1 VGKSRRDRP
10 EKRKTESPGR
20 NDFRRHAPL
29 RSCTKP
35 RRVWRTAVAIS
46 SMAGIR
52 ERTTQFPSARRRIRY
67 VRHWVLL
74 AAGSVTPRVGPIQ
87 PHKVGETNSCLRH
100 RRRLFH
106 SMASSGRPN
115 RAPIEAVDSIRTQWR
130 YKASIIAVPAYQ
142 RHGCSQSGSRLI
154 VWPQARQRNLRIQ
167 MRTHPV
173 STNPQTW
180 REYMPWPTIWSL
192 PLALRA
198 ACPQTVQ

>member
-1 VGKSRRDRP
+1 MYPIPGAASTNGARQSSPGCRMRSIRRAPKELLGARPSRPQKSRRD
-10 EKRKTESPGR
+10 SG
-20 NDFRRHAPL
+20 
-29 RSCTKP
+29 
-35 RRVWRTAVAIS
+35 
-46 SMAGIR
+46 
-52 ERTTQFPSARRRIRY
+52 
-67 VRHWVLL
+67 
-74 AAGSVTPRVGPIQ
+74 AAGS
-87 PHKVGETNSCLRH
+87 SLRIGSTMGG
-100 RRRLFH
+100 LE
-106 SMASSGRPN
+106 AV

-130 YKASIIAVPAYQ
+130 YKASIIAVAAYQ

-167 MRTHPV
+167 MRIHPV